1 MDRLIESVQKI
12 TYTFEKAC
20 GVCCIAIKP
29 GDEDALLQRVYNPF
43 CAACAKEQIK
53 RFNCLKCENLHRY
66 ASFQADKWSGKYEY
80 LCPAGA
86 AFIASAVQK
95 ANDVALGVIAGPF
108 LMVDLK
114 EFVTDDLERFFKG
127 TAPRVVAS
135 AAREMPQIECSRV
148 SYLADMLFI
157 LSSYAGERD
166 SLDVRIMQQTAKNQN
181 ELFYSLYGIK
191 QSENLNYKYPIEA
204 EKLLQHYI
212 SKGDKAA
219 SQKVLNDILGHI
231 FFCSGGN
238 FEVIKARVTELIV
251 LLSRA
256 AIEGGAGVAEVFGM
270 NYDYLNDIHNFN
282 TLDEL
287 NHWLA
292 KALIRFTNIVFNV
305 AEGKHSE
312 IIKRVMDYIRGNYMK
327 KLSLNDISNYV
338 NFSVSY
344 LSRIF
349 KEETGENLSAFINR
363 IRVENSK
370 MLLLNNEIPL
380 IEVSYL
386 CGFDDQSY
394 YSKVFKK
401 ITGVTPGKFREKRGN
416 V

>member
-1 MDRLIESVQKI
+1 LDRLSESVQKI
-12 TYTFEKAC
+12 IRTFEKAC
-20 GVCCIAIKP
+20 GVPCISIKP
-29 GDEDALLQRVYNPF
+29 ADEDGLLQRGYNPF
-43 CAACAKEQIK
+43 CAVCAKEQLK
-53 RFNCLKCENLHRY
+53 RFGGLRCGGIHKY
-66 ASFQADKWSGKYEY
+66 ASYQADKWGGKYEY

-95 ANDVALGVIAGPF
+95 TDDIAFGVIAGPF
-108 LMVDLK
+108 LMVDVR
-114 EFVTDDLERFFKG
+114 EFLGDDLDRFFKG
-127 TAPRVVAS
+127 LCPRSVS
-135 AAREMPQIECSRV
+135 AAAKTLLYIESARV
-148 SYLADMLFI
+148 SSLADMLFI
-157 LSSYAGERD
+157 LSAYAGERD
-166 SLDVRIMQQTAKNQN
+166 SIDIRIMQQTAKNQN

-191 QSENLNYKYPIEA
+191 QAENLNYKYPIEA

-219 SQKVLNDILGHI
+219 SQTVLNDILGHI

-238 FEVIKARVTELIV
+238 FEMIKARVTELIV

-256 AIEGGAGVAEVFGM
+256 AIEGGAGISEVFGI
-270 NYDYLNDIHNFN
+270 NYDYLNDIHNFK

-292 KALIRFTNIVFNV
+292 KALIRFTNTVFDV
-305 AEGKHSE
+305 SESKHSE
-312 IIKRVMDYIRGNYMK
+312 IIKKVMDYIRSNYMK
-327 KLSLNDISNYV
+327 KLTLNDISNYV

-401 ITGVTPGKFREKRGN
+401 ITGVTPGRFREKRGN
-416 V
+416 I